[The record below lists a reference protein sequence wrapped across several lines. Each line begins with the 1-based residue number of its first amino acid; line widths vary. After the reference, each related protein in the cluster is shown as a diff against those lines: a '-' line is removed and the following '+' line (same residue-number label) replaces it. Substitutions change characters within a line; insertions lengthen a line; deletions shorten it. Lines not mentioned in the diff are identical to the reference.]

1 VATGIRQIMA
11 RVVVVSSSEI
21 GRDAL
26 AEAISKEDELFVV
39 VPAVEQSRLR
49 WLANDEDK
57 ARREAEAVGAAVAK
71 AAPAEAAA
79 IDVKPDPPHQVVR
92 DAIAEHWPDRVV
104 VALRDGDEA
113 TWLEADELD
122 ALPPEIDGV
131 PVEHV
136 RI

>member
-1 VATGIRQIMA
+1 MATGIRQFMA
-11 RVVVVSSSEI
+11 RVVVISSSEI
-21 GRDAL
+21 GREAL
-26 AEAISKEDELFVV
+26 AGAISADDELFVV

-57 ARREAEAVGAAVAK
+57 ARREAEAVGAAVAE
-71 AAPAEAAA
+71 AAPADAAG

-92 DAIAEHWPDRVV
+92 DAIAEHRPDRVI

-122 ALPPEIDGV
+122 ALPREIDGV